1 MRLCGKVCGGCVFGG
16 QGVVGLSEPMGQLDV
31 RKVAC
36 FWKCWGYVFVSGAVV
51 CLGLCEP

>member
-1 MRLCGKVCGGCVFGG
+1 MEGMGR
-16 QGVVGLSEPMGQLDV
+16 LSEPMGHLDV

-36 FWKCWGYVFVSGAVV
+36 LWKCWGYVFVSGAVV